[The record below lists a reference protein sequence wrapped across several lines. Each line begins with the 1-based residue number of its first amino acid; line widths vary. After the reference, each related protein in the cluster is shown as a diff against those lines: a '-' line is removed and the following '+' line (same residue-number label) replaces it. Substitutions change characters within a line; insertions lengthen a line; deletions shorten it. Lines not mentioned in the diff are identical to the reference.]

1 MSQERNIYLRHK
13 ISMSLGN
20 FSSAKFI
27 QTRKQPMFLIREQP
41 MAAQTMTIQIS
52 SSENASLLLSLHKL
66 PLWRENSP

>member
-13 ISMSLGN
+13 IS
-20 FSSAKFI
+20 
-27 QTRKQPMFLIREQP
+27 REQP